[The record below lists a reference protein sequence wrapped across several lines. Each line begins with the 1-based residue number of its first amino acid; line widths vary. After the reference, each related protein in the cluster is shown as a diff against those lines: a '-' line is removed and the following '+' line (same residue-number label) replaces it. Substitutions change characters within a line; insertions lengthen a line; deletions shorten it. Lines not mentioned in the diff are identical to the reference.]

1 MKLFD
6 TLLKSWDI
14 IPKEKVQSE
23 RGSMWS
29 EWKSRNNTMF
39 TITLFVIKI
48 NIKTYYQSMVHA
60 QLDWNERVPYIL
72 KKRDYM
78 WPSFI
83 SILRIWWIQ
92 LLPYVKQFYTKT
104 NCQWKSVVLQPSSLR
119 EKSSNKDYKCKNTF
133 VIEYCNGRDIIEW

>member
-1 MKLFD
+1 MNTSWKLRLDKYCYDTVWYKEMKLFD

-23 RGSMWS
+23 RGSMRS

-60 QLDWNERVPYIL
+60 QLDWNERVQYIL
-72 KKRDYM
+72 KKETICDH
-78 WPSFI
+78 
-83 SILRIWWIQ
+83 
-92 LLPYVKQFYTKT
+92 LLFL
-104 NCQWKSVVLQPSSLR
+104 S
-119 EKSSNKDYKCKNTF
+119 
-133 VIEYCNGRDIIEW
+133 

>member
-1 MKLFD
+1 MKTSWKLRLNKYCYDTVWYKEMKLFD

-39 TITLFVIKI
+39 TITLFIIKI

-60 QLDWNERVPYIL
+60 QLDWNERVQYIL
-72 KKRDYM
+72 KKEIICDH
-78 WPSFI
+78 
-83 SILRIWWIQ
+83 
-92 LLPYVKQFYTKT
+92 LLFLSYEFGEFNFYHM
-104 NCQWKSVVLQPSSLR
+104 
-119 EKSSNKDYKCKNTF
+119 SSNF
-133 VIEYCNGRDIIEW
+133 IPRQIVNGNQLFYNLPL